1 MFRKMPILLLALI
14 LVICLLHSYIPDQ
27 AKSFIYAL
35 SLSVKSVI
43 IFSLPMIIFMILF
56 KTISQLSRNATKV
69 ILLILCAVCLSNFIS
84 TMVSYLIGSAVYQ
97 LDLSIAS
104 PQDQT
109 GLMPMWSFTLPK
121 LIANDHAMFA
131 GILLGIIFPFVS
143 LTWTKK
149 LSDLCDKGVT
159 IALRILTLIVPV
171 FIAGF
176 MVKLNHDKV
185 MESIIRDYALIF
197 SLIAL
202 SLALYISFIYLV
214 SAKFQFFGFFS
225 KIKNMFPA
233 AIAGFSSMSSAAA
246 MPLTIM
252 GTEKNLNDPSLARLA
267 IPTTVNIHLIGD
279 CFAIPI
285 FAFAVMKNFGAP
297 APEFSSYLLFA
308 FYFVMAKFSVAAIPG
323 GGIIVMLPILEA
335 QLGFTSEMS
344 VLITSLY
351 ILFDPVITCANVC
364 GNGGFALILDQ
375 LQTVFSRRKVDQKS
389 SMENV
394 C

>member
-1 MFRKMPILLLALI
+1 MFRKMPVILLALI
-14 LVICLLHSYIPDQ
+14 VVIFLFHSSIPDS

-43 IFSLPMIIFMILF
+43 IFSLPVIIFMILF
-56 KTISQLSRNATKV
+56 KTISQLSRGATKIILF
-69 ILLILCAVCLSNFIS
+69 ILLGVCCSNFIS
-84 TMVSYLIGSAVYQ
+84 TMISYQIGSAIYQ

-104 PQDQT
+104 PQEEG
-109 GLMPMWSFTLPK
+109 GLVPAWSFTLPK

-131 GILLGIIFPFVS
+131 GIILGILSSFVS
-143 LTWTKK
+143 SKWSKR
-149 LSDLCDKGVT
+149 LSAICDRGVNG
-159 IALRILTLIVPV
+159 ALRVLTVIVPV

-176 MVKLNHDKV
+176 MIKLNHDKV
-185 MESIIRDYALIF
+185 MDNIVRDYALIF
-197 SLIAL
+197 SLVAL
-202 SLALYISFIYLV
+202 SLAAYLAFIYLV
-214 SAKFQFFGFFS
+214 STNFHLLDFFH
-225 KIKNMFPA
+225 KVRNIFPA
-233 AIAGFSSMSSAAA
+233 AIAGFSTMSSAAA

-252 GTEKNLNDPSLARLA
+252 GSEKNLQNPSLARLA

-297 APEFSSYLLFA
+297 APEFLSYLLFA

-323 GGIIVMLPILEA
+323 GGIIVMLPILEG

-344 VLITSLY
+344 SLITSLY

-364 GNGGFALILDQ
+364 GNGGFALALDR
-375 LQTVFSRRKVDQKS
+375 LQSIFLKS
-389 SMENV
+389 PTQTA
-394 C
+394 